1 MKKPLLLPDD
11 AMFVKNLKY
20 SYTPAKDIANYCK
33 ENHNIF
39 TSEFAAQI
47 EKRLMRA
54 FVIGFKEAKPKTK
67 PEPKYIVQTPK
78 AWWENKSIPEYFAYS
93 DKIGMG
99 TTTISHNKMAQFSK
113 DDFEK
118 FGLKYFVACNECKE
132 SVIK

>member
-11 AMFVKNLKY
+11 AKFVKNLWY
-20 SYTPAKDIANYCK
+20 AESPAQAIANYCK
-33 ENHNIF
+33 ENHNLF
-39 TSEFAAQI
+39 NGMYKAQI

-54 FVIGFKEAKPKTK
+54 FVFGFKEAKPKPK

-99 TTTISHNKMAQFSK
+99 TTTVLPNKMAQFSK
-113 DDFEK
+113 EDFEK
-118 FGLKYFVACNECKE
+118 LGLKYFVDCNECKE